1 MLGSVNESVF
11 NQQGTTGLLRE
22 RPIQAFR
29 RTKQFAA
36 WRIVQRLANAGWRAV
51 RDENDGVD
59 GSCTLRHWRFMMAVV
74 VIGRKEPPHADFHHW
89 SRYREE
95 HFSGA

>member
-1 MLGSVNESVF
+1 MQTPTIPHVFLMLDRWA
-11 NQQGTTGLLRE
+11 T
-22 RPIQAFR
+22 
-29 RTKQFAA
+29 
-36 WRIVQRLANAGWRAV
+36 

-95 HFSGA
+95 HFSGAWS